1 MPIFTVQKHNARN
14 LHYDFRLEMGGV
26 LKSWAI
32 PKGPS
37 LDPAVKRLAIL
48 VDDHDLDYA
57 RFEGI
62 IEEGQYGAGPVIV
75 WDTGDYRPIASGKS
89 RSTPEEDFEKGRVEF
104 DLLGKKLRGRFAL
117 IRLKGQAKN
126 WLLMKK
132 SDAAASK
139 GGDILLERPESALSE
154 QTIEG
159 IEELYREGKIK
170 PIRCG

>member
-1 MPIFTVQKHNARN
+1 MPLFTVQKHKATT
-14 LHYDFRLEMGGV
+14 LHYDFRLEIDGV

-37 LDPAVKRLAIL
+37 IDPAVKRLAVQ

-57 RFEGI
+57 TFEGV

-75 WDTGDYRPIASGKS
+75 WDTGIVNFKS
-89 RSTPEEDFEKGRVEF
+89 QISDLRSDLKKGRLEF
-104 DLLGKKLRGRFAL
+104 ELDGKKLKGAFGL
-117 IRLKGQAKN
+117 FRLKNQEKN

-132 SDAAASK
+132 KDAHAGK
-139 GGDILLERPESALSE
+139 GGEIVAERPESALSD

-159 IEELYREGKIK
+159 IENLYREGKIK
-170 PIRCG
+170 PYRCG